1 MNLVES
7 PTQNRQKVKDMI
19 RNAEMRLNMI
29 ESKIKTGIVE
39 QEDNL
44 DRRIKLRRL
53 KSQSSTKDPLER
65 N

>member
-1 MNLVES
+1 
-7 PTQNRQKVKDMI
+7 MI